1 MTRKERN
8 YLIIIEK
15 SKDGYGAFSPDIT
28 GCIAVGDT
36 RREVKKLIK
45 EAIEFHLEGLKEDG
59 LDLPVPRSE
68 AEYLSIAVA

>member
-15 SKDGYGAFSPDIT
+15 SKDGYGAFSPDIP
-28 GCIAVGDT
+28 GCIAIGDT

-45 EAIEFHLEGLKEDG
+45 EAIQFHLEGLKEDG
-59 LDLPVPRSE
+59 LDVPVPRSE

>member
-15 SKDGYGAFSPDIT
+15 SKDGYGAFSPDIP

-59 LDLPVPRSE
+59 LELPRARTK